1 MSRLPITNV
10 YIVRHEGHC
19 LLHCD
24 YSDKQRIDQD
34 DQSADFLITGIISAI
49 FMTTKQIGKEQ
60 IRTMRMGEKIFL
72 YETSEQVIYILGTQQ
87 TLPETVGREIL
98 SRIKT
103 SFLEHYGAILRSDL
117 IDLDIFADFRTQVDA
132 ILAEISHGL
141 DKPPS
146 SEEKIALIQEYLSDM
161 LGSAGDKMI
170 QEHFFQKGRS
180 KSIETEEDLERLFSA
195 LLDDLSAIMDKDQA
209 HQLIRELHSLVSEE
223 N

>member
-1 MSRLPITNV
+1 
-10 YIVRHEGHC
+10 
-19 LLHCD
+19 
-24 YSDKQRIDQD
+24 
-34 DQSADFLITGIISAI
+34 
-49 FMTTKQIGKEQ
+49 MTTKQIGKEQ